1 MPCPY
6 LVHHGRT
13 VTDQMDN
20 LFRQVYTVSELTTRI
35 KAALEKDFPEVWVQG
50 QITNFHRP
58 GSGHMYFALKD
69 EKAQLHA
76 VMYKFQNLYLR
87 FTPEDGME
95 VLCRGRIGVYEPRGD
110 YQMILD
116 QMEPKGKG
124 ALQVAF
130 EQLKARLEKEGLFDP
145 ARKRPIPEF
154 PRRVAI
160 ITSPTGAVIQDMLRV
175 IRHKSPGLQVLVIP
189 SRVQG
194 EGAAEELAR
203 ALKLANRPEVAN
215 PPDRLPLELVVLAR
229 GGGSLEDLWAFNEEV
244 LARAIAAS
252 KLPVISAVG
261 HEVDYTIAD
270 FVADYRAATPTAA
283 AEKIAAAEAD
293 LLDRLAEIQD
303 RLAQALLSQME
314 HARERISLLLRA
326 LADPR
331 QALADKMQRV
341 DDLSY
346 RLAGAGRSYLA
357 LVKSRVESL
366 SRELLAR
373 EPRTKLRQ
381 DRIRFQA
388 LSAALGQ
395 AGRRQLEAA
404 QARIELAAQKL
415 QALSPLLTLARGYS
429 IARRAD
435 SLEVVRRSGQVSVGD
450 RIDLT
455 LRQGSLDLEVR
466 GKKPGP
472 EESS

>member
-1 MPCPY
+1 MGLAFRGKLIYTCFG
-6 LVHHGRT
+6 L
-13 VTDQMDN
+13 MNN

-69 EKAQLHA
+69 DKAQLHA

-95 VLCRGRIGVYEPRGD
+95 VLCRGRISVYEPRGD
-110 YQMILD
+110 YQLILD

-215 PPDRLPLELVVLAR
+215 PTNRPPIELVVLAR

-293 LLDRLAEIQD
+293 LLERLHEIEG
-303 RLAQALLSQME
+303 RLVQAFLGQFE
-314 HARERISLLLRA
+314 HLRERTVLLLRA

-346 RLAGAGRSYLA
+346 RLAGAGRSRLA
-357 LVKSRVESL
+357 LVRGRVESL
-366 SRELLAR
+366 YRELLAR

-388 LSAALGQ
+388 LSAALAQ